1 MNTPESREES
11 IMDILAYVC
20 IGATFLFAGSRL
32 IMYAYRRKRVP
43 AEQELEELLLDV
55 VNQKQ
60 GG

>member
-1 MNTPESREES
+1 
-11 IMDILAYVC
+11 MDILAYVC

-43 AEQELEELLLDV
+43 SEQELEQLLLDV